1 MQNLGLQKAHI
12 YHFLS
17 TQNWQKAI
25 QTYWYAKICI
35 HVYAKC

>member
-17 TQNWQKAI
+17 T
-25 QTYWYAKICI
+25 
-35 HVYAKC
+35 